1 MLKWQLFHRWERG
14 KKEPIAGGLCDND
27 RTEGIR
33 TSYFFSD
40 VGVKMKEE
48 IK

>member
-1 MLKWQLFHRWERG
+1 MLKWQLSHRWKRG
-14 KKEPIAGGLCDND
+14 KNEPMAGGLREND

-40 VGVKMKEE
+40 VGVKVKEE
-48 IK
+48 IQ